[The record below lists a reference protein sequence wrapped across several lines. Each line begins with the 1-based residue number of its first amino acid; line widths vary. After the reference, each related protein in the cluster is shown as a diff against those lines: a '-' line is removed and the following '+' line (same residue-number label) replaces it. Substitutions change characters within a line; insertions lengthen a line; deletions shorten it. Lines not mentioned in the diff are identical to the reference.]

1 MSKTELGELAMTIGL
16 AVLLVLGKLK
26 LLFYILDR
34 WVN

>member
-1 MSKTELGELAMTIGL
+1 MSKTELGELAVLIGL